1 MPIPV
6 LSVLAAAVFAAITT
20 EVLPVGLL
28 PIISRDLGTSDSR
41 VGLLVS
47 AYAVVVALGSI
58 PLTAVMV
65 RWPRKQVLSGL
76 LVIYAIS
83 NALLAGTDQFSVTLM
98 ARLIG
103 GLAHAGFFSIVIAAA
118 VAVVAPAKAG
128 RAVAVVQAGNALAL
142 SVGIPLGTALGTA
155 VGWRWAFAGAALLMM
170 LLAVLTAIVLPT
182 EQVAPMQAGVPVLTA
197 VRGRAL
203 LVVAGLVIALTLGH
217 YTLFTYVSPLLLHAG
232 IGINSVGV
240 VLFGY
245 GAGGLIGLVLAGIAV
260 DRWLFGTVR
269 AAITVTFACLLTL
282 GLFHATA
289 VVIIA
294 VAVWGCAFGSL
305 PTLLQTTAIR
315 AAPQTPDAGP
325 AVVNATFNVGI
336 AGGALIGGRELLVA
350 APPVLALTA
359 AALVAVSLLLLQN
372 MSRAATEPPSR

>member
-28 PIISRDLGTSDSR
+28 PIISRDLGTSESR

-83 NALLAGTDQFSVTLM
+83 NALLAGTDQFSVALI
-98 ARLIG
+98 ARLVG

-118 VAVVAPAKAG
+118 IGVVAPAKAG
-128 RAVAVVQAGNALAL
+128 RAVAVVQTGNALAL

-155 VGWRWAFAGAALLMM
+155 VGWRWAFAGAAVLMM

-182 EQVAPMQAGVPVLTA
+182 GQGAPKQAGVPVLTA
-197 VRGRAL
+197 VRGRPL
-203 LVVAGLVIALTLGH
+203 MVVAGLVIALTLGH
-217 YTLFTYVSPLLLHAG
+217 YTLFTYVSPLLLNAG
-232 IGINSVGV
+232 VGITSVGV
-240 VLFGY
+240 VLFCY
-245 GAGGLIGLVLAGIAV
+245 GAGGIIGLVLAGIAV

-269 AAITVTFACLLTL
+269 AAITVTFICLLIL
-282 GLFHATA
+282 GLFHATS

-294 VAVWGCAFGSL
+294 VAMWGCAFGSL
-305 PTLLQTTAIR
+305 PTLLQTIAIR

>member
-28 PIISRDLGTSDSR
+28 PIISRDLGTSESR

-83 NALLAGTDQFSVTLM
+83 NALLAGTDQFSVALM
-98 ARLIG
+98 ARLVG

-305 PTLLQTTAIR
+305 PTLLQTIAIR

-372 MSRAATEPPSR
+372 MSRGSY

>member
-28 PIISRDLGTSDSR
+28 PIISRDLGTSESR

-83 NALLAGTDQFSVTLM
+83 NALLAGTDQFSVALM
-98 ARLIG
+98 ARLVG

-128 RAVAVVQAGNALAL
+128 RAVAVVQTGNALAL

-155 VGWRWAFAGAALLMM
+155 VGWRWAFAGAAVLMM

-182 EQVAPMQAGVPVLTA
+182 GQGAPKQAGVPVLTA
-197 VRGRAL
+197 VRGRPL
-203 LVVAGLVIALTLGH
+203 MVVAGLVIALTLGH

-232 IGINSVGV
+232 VGITSVGV
-240 VLFGY
+240 VLFCY
-245 GAGGLIGLVLAGIAV
+245 GAGGIIGLVLAGIAV

-305 PTLLQTTAIR
+305 PTLLQTIAIR

-372 MSRAATEPPSR
+372 MSRGSY

>member
-28 PIISRDLGTSDSR
+28 PIISRDLGTSESR

-83 NALLAGTDQFSVTLM
+83 NALLAGTDQFSVALM
-98 ARLIG
+98 ARLVG

-217 YTLFTYVSPLLLHAG
+217 YTLFTYVSPLLLDAG
-232 IGINSVGV
+232 IGITSVGV
-240 VLFGY
+240 VLFCY
-245 GAGGLIGLVLAGIAV
+245 GAGGIIGLVLAGIAV

-269 AAITVTFACLLTL
+269 AAITVTLACLLTL

-305 PTLLQTTAIR
+305 PTLLQTIAIR

-372 MSRAATEPPSR
+372 LSRAATEPPSR

>member
-28 PIISRDLGTSDSR
+28 PIISRDLGTSESR

-83 NALLAGTDQFSVTLM
+83 NALLAGTDQFSVALM
-98 ARLIG
+98 ARLVG

-245 GAGGLIGLVLAGIAV
+245 GAGGIIGLVLAGIAV

-282 GLFHATA
+282 GLFHTTA

-305 PTLLQTTAIR
+305 PTLLQTVAIR

-372 MSRAATEPPSR
+372 MSRGSY

>member
-1 MPIPV
+1 
-6 LSVLAAAVFAAITT
+6 
-20 EVLPVGLL
+20 
-28 PIISRDLGTSDSR
+28 
-41 VGLLVS
+41 
-47 AYAVVVALGSI
+47 
-58 PLTAVMV
+58 
-65 RWPRKQVLSGL
+65 
-76 LVIYAIS
+76 
-83 NALLAGTDQFSVTLM
+83 
-98 ARLIG
+98 
-103 GLAHAGFFSIVIAAA
+103 
-118 VAVVAPAKAG
+118 
-128 RAVAVVQAGNALAL
+128 
-142 SVGIPLGTALGTA
+142 
-155 VGWRWAFAGAALLMM
+155 
-170 LLAVLTAIVLPT
+170 
-182 EQVAPMQAGVPVLTA
+182 MQAGVPVLTA

-305 PTLLQTTAIR
+305 PTLLQTIAIR

-372 MSRAATEPPSR
+372 MSRGSY

>member
-28 PIISRDLGTSDSR
+28 PIISRDLGTSESR

-83 NALLAGTDQFSVTLM
+83 NALLAGTDQFSVALM
-98 ARLIG
+98 ARLVG
-103 GLAHAGFFSIVIAAA
+103 GLAHAGFFSIVIAVA

-305 PTLLQTTAIR
+305 PTLLQTIAIR

-372 MSRAATEPPSR
+372 MSRGSY

>member
-28 PIISRDLGTSDSR
+28 PIISRDLGTSESR

-83 NALLAGTDQFSVTLM
+83 NALLAGTDQFSVALM
-98 ARLIG
+98 ARLVG

-155 VGWRWAFAGAALLMM
+155 VGWRWAFAGDHWALRW
-170 LLAVLTAIVLPT
+170 A
-182 EQVAPMQAGVPVLTA
+182 Q
-197 VRGRAL
+197 R
-203 LVVAGLVIALTLGH
+203 
-217 YTLFTYVSPLLLHAG
+217 S
-232 IGINSVGV
+232 
-240 VLFGY
+240 
-245 GAGGLIGLVLAGIAV
+245 AGG
-260 DRWLFGTVR
+260 
-269 AAITVTFACLLTL
+269 
-282 GLFHATA
+282 
-289 VVIIA
+289 
-294 VAVWGCAFGSL
+294 
-305 PTLLQTTAIR
+305 
-315 AAPQTPDAGP
+315 GP
-325 AVVNATFNVGI
+325 S
-336 AGGALIGGRELLVA
+336 
-350 APPVLALTA
+350 PVPR
-359 AALVAVSLLLLQN
+359 S
-372 MSRAATEPPSR
+372 S